1 MCRYISATNSACDFE
16 FCRKSFTLCVYCAEL
31 QHSVMT
37 NRSAIG
43 DGGQLYDNPYEER
56 TRHHHRAAPP
66 AQQQTQ
72 RVESGF
78 AQIDSRESR
87 LPQDDERPA
96 DEYDQPWEWKKDN
109 ISKALAG
116 KLAFSVGAFQMS
128 LKYVFFL
135 NEPTVSLC
143 LATVQF
149 EGAERERSRAQTEQT
164 RLTKTGT
171 TSTTADSTT
180 LRLVG
185 DTPPLLGERV
195 DPSLP
200 LERQV

>member
-1 MCRYISATNSACDFE
+1 MILNSAESILFYFFNC
-16 FCRKSFTLCVYCAEL
+16 TEL
-31 QHSVMT
+31 QHSMMT
-37 NRSAIG
+37 NRSGSG

-56 TRHHHRAAPP
+56 TRPHHRAAPP
-66 AQQQTQ
+66 AQQSQ
-72 RVESGF
+72 RVECGL
-78 AQIDSRESR
+78 ALIDSRESR

-116 KLAFSVGAFQMS
+116 KQAFSVYTFQMCF
-128 LKYVFFL
+128 LKIQL
-135 NEPTVSLC
+135 SVSFC

-149 EGAERERSRAQTEQT
+149 EGAERERSRAQTEQA
-164 RLTKTGT
+164 RLAKTGT
-171 TSTTADSTT
+171 TLTTADSTT

-195 DPSLP
+195 DPSVP